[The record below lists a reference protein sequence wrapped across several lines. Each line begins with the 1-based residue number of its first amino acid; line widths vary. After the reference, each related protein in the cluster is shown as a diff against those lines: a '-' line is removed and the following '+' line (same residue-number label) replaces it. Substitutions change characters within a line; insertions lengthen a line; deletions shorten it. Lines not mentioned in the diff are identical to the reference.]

1 VNRSRLTATLA
12 AVIVATTLVL
22 AACGSS
28 DESSTPTDPVLARG
42 QEIYRKRCATCHG
55 SRGGG
60 GSGVKLA
67 GVVASRFPN
76 IEDHIAVIRDGRQP
90 GMPGWGDKLSPE
102 DIEAVARW
110 EREGL

>member
-1 VNRSRLTATLA
+1 MNRSRVTATLA
-12 AVIVATTLVL
+12 ALVLATTLVL
-22 AACGSS
+22 TACGGS
-28 DESSTPTDPVLARG
+28 DSGSTPADPVLARG
-42 QEIYRKRCATCHG
+42 QQVYKDKCATCHG
-55 SRGGG
+55 SKGGG

-67 GVVASRFPN
+67 GVVAAQYPD

-90 GMPGWGDKLSPE
+90 GMPAWGEKLSPE

>member
-1 VNRSRLTATLA
+1 
-12 AVIVATTLVL
+12 
-22 AACGSS
+22 
-28 DESSTPTDPVLARG
+28 
-42 QEIYRKRCATCHG
+42 
-55 SRGGG
+55 
-60 GSGVKLA
+60 VKLA